1 MSCIE
6 SSVVVAADFGVGEA
20 RRPCLD
26 GDRDEMD
33 ALGDIIELYELDD
46 DPLPPP
52 VPDDDDSDDV
62 EMLLFIVFSSLL
74 LLRSFSMKLNFK
86 I

>member
-1 MSCIE
+1 MA
-6 SSVVVAADFGVGEA
+6 VDLGVGEA

-52 VPDDDDSDDV
+52 PVPDDDDSDDV
-62 EMLLFIVFSSLL
+62 DMLLFIVFSSLL
-74 LLRSFSMKLNFK
+74 LLRSFSMKLTF
-86 I
+86 